1 MLTPARVRRVH
12 SASGGLAPR
21 RCRCRR
27 VLRAIE
33 AELEE
38 LREQNRLLHESAG
51 FFAELSERLNVQ
63 LRRQR
68 AMASGPAAGGAAV
81 CKEVRPPRPDNFPFL
96 PRSRSSEI

>member
-1 MLTPARVRRVH
+1 MLKPVR
-12 SASGGLAPR
+12 ASRTHPVAGSGVQR

-27 VLRAIE
+27 VLRSIE

-68 AMASGPAAGGAAV
+68 SMAPGPTAV
-81 CKEVRPPRPDNFPFL
+81 PSAVRTEVINARPDNFPFL
-96 PRSRSSEI
+96 SRSKSREI